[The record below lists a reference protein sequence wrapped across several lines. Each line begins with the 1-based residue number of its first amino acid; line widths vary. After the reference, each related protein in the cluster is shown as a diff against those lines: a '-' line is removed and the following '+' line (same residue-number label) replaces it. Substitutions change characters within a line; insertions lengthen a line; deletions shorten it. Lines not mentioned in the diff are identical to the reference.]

1 MAAATDFA
9 RHDRAMWRKAGKEVI
24 GMKKELYGAGG
35 TGGALARSMRSS
47 GFRFDRNDNIWTR

>member
-1 MAAATDFA
+1 
-9 RHDRAMWRKAGKEVI
+9 MWRKAGKEVI

-35 TGGALARSMRSS
+35 TGGALARSMRSR